1 MGLYLTVPD
10 DSIERFI
17 QIVLVFVIYPVTVL
31 LLRKFWKHYYDRR
44 LAKADGEIK
53 PLEKKKE
60 GLLKSVMEKVSQSKY
75 IPTSVLIKLPKEPYN
90 KAREILKRYGSNQFE
105 VPKVS

>member
-17 QIVLVFVIYPVTVL
+17 QIVFVFVIYPVTVL

-75 IPTSVLIKLPKEPYN
+75 IPTSVLKIIYSRSPTKKH
-90 KAREILKRYGSNQFE
+90 ARY
-105 VPKVS
+105 